1 MPRLA
6 LRVQGIVQGVGFRPL
21 VYRRASTLGLGG
33 WVRNHPGGVEIEVQ
47 GPERSLHAFVAGLI
61 REPSAPAR
69 IERIEIE
76 QRAEEEAG
84 PFQILRSEAASGARP
99 SVPADLAVCEACARE
114 VDSET
119 GRRRRY
125 PFTSCAQ
132 CGPRYTIL
140 SGLPYDRARTT
151 MERFAMCPACA
162 AEYEDPSDRR
172 FHAEPIACPAC
183 GPRVQLVTSAGD
195 PMEPSLGGSGSPDG
209 ALRPR
214 TQADIRG
221 SGSPD
226 GALREAAA
234 AVLAGRVV
242 AMKGLGGFHLLV
254 DATSPDAVA
263 LLRRRKRR
271 DAKPFAVMFGSLD
284 AVRDAC
290 RVSPAEADALCGPE
304 APIVLLRRLAPAAA
318 RVAIADAVAPGMAR
332 LGALLP
338 YTPLHRLTL
347 QLVGRPVVCTS
358 GNLSDEPICIDTS
371 DALER
376 LGGVADLF
384 LVHDR
389 PIARPLDDSVARV
402 GPAGFELLRRARGF
416 TPLPL
421 PLRVTAPPILALGG
435 HLKSTTALFFDGQV
449 VVSQHLGDAHTAEGA
464 ALIERTALDLA
475 RLFRVR
481 PERVACDL
489 HPDYAG
495 SRIAEQLAA
504 AFRAPLVRVQHH
516 HAHVAACMAE
526 HGLDGPVLGLAWDGA
541 GYGLDG
547 TLWGGE
553 ALVVD
558 GSSSRRAAHLRSFPL
573 PGGERAMKEP
583 RRAALGLLW
592 ELHGD
597 GARDHARA
605 WFREAELGPLLSM
618 LARGTGSPR
627 TTSVGRL
634 FDGVAA
640 LAGLRGAASFEGQAA
655 MELECLAEAAG
666 EQAGYPMPVRAGA
679 PGEPAVFD
687 FGPLIDAALG
697 DRRDGVP
704 PGVIAA
710 RFHAALVDVAE
721 ALAAATGLGRV
732 VLAGGCFQ
740 NALLAA
746 SIRERL
752 AARGVEVYAPRLYP
766 PGDGGLSLG
775 QVFVAAR
782 RGAHAGAVEG

>member
-6 LRVQGIVQGVGFRPL
+6 LRVDGIVQGVGFRPF
-21 VYRRASTLGLGG
+21 VYRRASALGLGG
-33 WVRNHPGGVEIEVQ
+33 WVRNGPGGVEIEVQ
-47 GPERSLHAFVAGLI
+47 GPERSLHAFIAGLT

-69 IERIEIE
+69 VERIEIE
-76 QRAEEEAG
+76 RRAEEDAG
-84 PFQILRSEAASGARP
+84 PFQILASEAGSGARP
-99 SVPADLAVCEACARE
+99 SVPADLAVCEECARE

-119 GRRRRY
+119 GRRRGY

-140 SGLPYDRARTT
+140 SGIPYDRARTT
-151 MERFAMCPACA
+151 MDRFPMCPACA
-162 AEYEDPSDRR
+162 AEYADPSDRR

-183 GPRVQLVTSAGD
+183 GPRVQLVAAAGD
-195 PMEPSLGGSGSPDG
+195 PLEPG
-209 ALRPR
+209 
-214 TQADIRG
+214 IRG

-234 AVLAGRVV
+234 AVLAGKVV
-242 AMKGLGGFHLLV
+242 AVKGLSGFHLLV

-284 AVRDAC
+284 AVRGAC
-290 RVSPAEADALCGPE
+290 RVSPAEADALRGPE
-304 APIVLLRRLAPAAA
+304 APIVLLRRLSPAAA
-318 RVAIADAVAPGMAR
+318 RVAVADAVAPGTPR

-338 YTPLHRLTL
+338 YTPLHRLVL

-358 GNLSDEPICIDTS
+358 GNLSDEPICTDTS

-376 LGGVADLF
+376 LSGIADLF

-389 PIARPLDDSVARV
+389 PIVRPLDDSVARV
-402 GPAGFELLRRARGF
+402 GPAGVELLRRARGF

-421 PLRVTAPPILALGG
+421 PLRVDAPPILALGG

-489 HPDYAG
+489 HPDYAS

-516 HAHVAACMAE
+516 HAHVAACVAE

-547 TLWGGE
+547 ALWGGE

-558 GSSSRRAAHLRSFPL
+558 GASFRRTAHLRSFPL
-573 PGGERAMKEP
+573 PGGERAMREP
-583 RRAALGLLW
+583 RRSALGLLW
-592 ELHGD
+592 ELRGE
-597 GARDHARA
+597 GARDHARS

-618 LARGTGSPR
+618 LARGTSSPR

-666 EQAGYPMPVRAGA
+666 AQAGYPLPLRAGA
-679 PGEPAVFD
+679 PGVPAVLD
-687 FGPLIDAALG
+687 FGPLIDAVLD

-710 RFHAALVDVAE
+710 RFHAALADVAE
-721 ALAAATGLGRV
+721 ALAAASGLGRI

-775 QVFVAAR
+775 QVLVAAR
-782 RGAHAGAVEG
+782 RGADAESDVESDVESHAESHAMER

>member
-6 LRVQGIVQGVGFRPL
+6 LRVDGIVQGVGFRPF
-21 VYRRASTLGLGG
+21 VYRRASALGLGG
-33 WVRNHPGGVEIEVQ
+33 WVRNRPGGVESEVQ
-47 GPERSLHAFVAGLI
+47 GPERSLHAFIAGLT
-61 REPSAPAR
+61 REPSVPAR
-69 IERIEIE
+69 VERIEIE
-76 QRAEEEAG
+76 RRAEEDAG
-84 PFQILRSEAASGARP
+84 PFQILASEAGSGARP
-99 SVPADLAVCEACARE
+99 SVPADLAVCEECARE

-151 MERFAMCPACA
+151 MDRFAMCPACA
-162 AEYEDPSDRR
+162 AEYADPSDRR

-183 GPRVQLVTSAGD
+183 GPRVQLVAAAGD
-195 PMEPSLGGSGSPDG
+195 PIEPDV
-209 ALRPR
+209 
-214 TQADIRG
+214 RG

-234 AVLAGRVV
+234 AVLAGNVIAV
-242 AMKGLGGFHLLV
+242 KGLGGFHLLV

-284 AVRDAC
+284 AVRGAC
-290 RVSPAEADALCGPE
+290 RVSPGEADALRGPE
-304 APIVLLRRLAPAAA
+304 APIVLLRRLSTAAA
-318 RVAIADAVAPGMAR
+318 RIAIADAVAPGMPR

-338 YTPLHRLTL
+338 YTPLHRLVL

-358 GNLSDEPICIDTS
+358 GNLSDEPICTDTS

-376 LGGVADLF
+376 LRGIADLF

-389 PIARPLDDSVARV
+389 PIVRPLDDSVARV
-402 GPAGFELLRRARGF
+402 GPAGVELLRRARGF

-421 PLRVTAPPILALGG
+421 ALRVAAPPILALGG

-464 ALIERTALDLA
+464 ALIERSALELT

-481 PERVACDL
+481 PERIACDL

-516 HAHVAACMAE
+516 HAHVAACVAE

-547 TLWGGE
+547 ALWGGE

-558 GSSSRRAAHLRSFPL
+558 GASFRRAAHLRSFPL
-573 PGGERAMKEP
+573 PGGERAMREP
-583 RRAALGLLW
+583 RRSALGLLW
-592 ELHGD
+592 ELRGE

-655 MELECLAEAAG
+655 MELESLAEAAG
-666 EQAGYPMPVRAGA
+666 EQAGYPLPLRAGA
-679 PGEPAVFD
+679 PGAPAVLD
-687 FGPLIDAALG
+687 FGPLIDAVLD

-721 ALAAATGLGRV
+721 ALATASGLGRI

-775 QVFVAAR
+775 QILVAAR
-782 RGAHAGAVEG
+782 RGAGAESDAESDAVEA

>member
-6 LRVQGIVQGVGFRPL
+6 LRVDGIVQGVGFRPF
-21 VYRRASTLGLGG
+21 VYRRASALGLGG
-33 WVRNHPGGVEIEVQ
+33 WVRNRPGGVEIEVQ
-47 GPERSLHAFVAGLI
+47 GPERSLHAFVAGLT

-69 IERIEIE
+69 VERIEIE
-76 QRAEEEAG
+76 RRAEEDAG
-84 PFQILRSEAASGARP
+84 PFQILASEAGSGARP
-99 SVPADLAVCEACARE
+99 SVPADLAVCEECARE

-119 GRRRRY
+119 GRRRGY

-151 MERFAMCPACA
+151 MDRFPMCPACA
-162 AEYEDPSDRR
+162 AEYADPSDRR

-183 GPRVQLVTSAGD
+183 GPRVQLVAAAGD
-195 PMEPSLGGSGSPDG
+195 PMEPG
-209 ALRPR
+209 
-214 TQADIRG
+214 IRG

-234 AVLAGRVV
+234 AVLAGKVV
-242 AMKGLGGFHLLV
+242 AVKGLGGFHLLV

-284 AVRDAC
+284 AVRGAC
-290 RVSPAEADALCGPE
+290 RVSPAEADALRGPE
-304 APIVLLRRLAPAAA
+304 APIVLLRRLSSAAA
-318 RVAIADAVAPGMAR
+318 RVAVADAVAPGTPR

-338 YTPLHRLTL
+338 YTPLHRLML

-358 GNLSDEPICIDTS
+358 GNLSDEPICTDTS

-376 LGGVADLF
+376 LSGIADLF

-389 PIARPLDDSVARV
+389 PIVRPLDDSVARV
-402 GPAGFELLRRARGF
+402 GPAGVELLRRARGF

-421 PLRVTAPPILALGG
+421 PLRVDAPPILALGG

-475 RLFRVR
+475 RQFRVR

-489 HPDYAG
+489 HPDYAS

-516 HAHVAACMAE
+516 HAHVAACVAE

-547 TLWGGE
+547 ALWGGE

-558 GSSSRRAAHLRSFPL
+558 GASFRRAAHLRSFPL
-573 PGGERAMKEP
+573 PGGERAMREP
-583 RRAALGLLW
+583 RRSALGLLW
-592 ELHGD
+592 ELRGE
-597 GARDHARA
+597 GARDHARS

-618 LARGTGSPR
+618 LARGTSSPR

-666 EQAGYPMPVRAGA
+666 AQAGYPLPLRAGA
-679 PGEPAVFD
+679 PGVPAVLD
-687 FGPLIDAALG
+687 FGPLIDAVLD
-697 DRRDGVP
+697 DRRDGVT

-710 RFHAALVDVAE
+710 RFHAALADVAE
-721 ALAAATGLGRV
+721 ALAAASGLGRI

-775 QVFVAAR
+775 QVLVAAR
-782 RGAHAGAVEG
+782 RGADAESDVEPDVESHAMEM

>member
-6 LRVQGIVQGVGFRPL
+6 LRVYGIVQGVGFRPF
-21 VYRRASTLGLGG
+21 VYRRASALGLGG
-33 WVRNHPGGVEIEVQ
+33 WVRNRPGGVEIEVQ
-47 GPERSLHAFVAGLI
+47 GPERSLDAFVAGLT

-69 IERIEIE
+69 VERIEIE
-76 QRAEEEAG
+76 RRAEEDTG
-84 PFQILRSEAASGARP
+84 PFQILGSEAESGVRP
-99 SVPADLAVCEACARE
+99 SMPADLAVCEACARE

-140 SGLPYDRARTT
+140 SGLPYDRTRTT
-151 MERFAMCPACA
+151 MDRFPMCPACA
-162 AEYEDPSDRR
+162 AEYADPSDRR

-183 GPRVQLVTSAGD
+183 GPHVQLAAAAGD
-195 PMEPSLGGSGSPDG
+195 PMDPG
-209 ALRPR
+209 
-214 TQADIRG
+214 IRG

-234 AVLAGRVV
+234 AVLAGKVV
-242 AMKGLGGFHLLV
+242 AVKGLGGFHLLV

-284 AVRDAC
+284 AVRSTC
-290 RVSPAEADALCGPE
+290 RVSPAEADALHGPE
-304 APIVLLRRLAPAAA
+304 APIVLLRRLSPAAA
-318 RVAIADAVAPGMAR
+318 RVAIADAVAPGTPR

-338 YTPLHRLTL
+338 YTPLHRLVL

-358 GNLSDEPICIDTS
+358 GNLSDEPICTDTS

-389 PIARPLDDSVARV
+389 PIVRPLDDSVVRI
-402 GPAGFELLRRARGF
+402 GPAGVELLRRARGF

-421 PLRVTAPPILALGG
+421 PLRVAAPPILALGG

-464 ALIERTALDLA
+464 ALIERTALELA

-481 PERVACDL
+481 PERIACDL
-489 HPDYAG
+489 HPDYAS

-504 AFRAPLVRVQHH
+504 DFRAPLVRVQHH

-526 HGLDGPVLGLAWDGA
+526 HGIDGPVLGLAWDGA

-547 TLWGGE
+547 ALWGGE

-558 GSSSRRAAHLRSFPL
+558 GASFRRAAHLRSFPL
-573 PGGERAMKEP
+573 PGGERAMREP
-583 RRAALGLLW
+583 RRSALGLLW
-592 ELHGD
+592 ELHGE

-605 WFREAELGPLLSM
+605 WFREAELGPLFSI

-666 EQAGYPMPVRAGA
+666 EQAGYPLPLRASA
-679 PGEPAVFD
+679 PGVPAVLD
-687 FGPLIDAALG
+687 FGPLIDAVLG

-721 ALAAATGLGRV
+721 ALAAASGLGRV

-752 AARGVEVYAPRLYP
+752 AARGVEVYAPKLYP

-775 QVFVAAR
+775 QVLVAAR
-782 RGAHAGAVEG
+782 RGADAVEA

>member
-6 LRVQGIVQGVGFRPL
+6 LRVYGIVQGVGFRPF
-21 VYRRASTLGLGG
+21 VYRRASALGLGG
-33 WVRNHPGGVEIEVQ
+33 WVRNRPGGVDIEVQ
-47 GPERSLHAFVAGLI
+47 GPERSLRAFVAGLT

-69 IERIEIE
+69 VERIELE
-76 QRAEEEAG
+76 RRAEADAG
-84 PFQILRSEAASGARP
+84 PFQILGSEAGSEARP
-99 SVPADLAVCEACARE
+99 SVPADLAVCEECARE

-140 SGLPYDRARTT
+140 SGLPYDRTRTT
-151 MERFAMCPACA
+151 MDRFPMCPACA
-162 AEYEDPSDRR
+162 AEYADPSDRR

-183 GPRVQLVTSAGD
+183 GPRVQLVAAAGD
-195 PMEPSLGGSGSPDG
+195 PMEPGVRSSGSPDG
-209 ALRPR
+209 ALR
-214 TQADIRG
+214 G
-221 SGSPD
+221 
-226 GALREAAA
+226 AAA
-234 AVLAGRVV
+234 AVLAGKVV
-242 AMKGLGGFHLLV
+242 AVKGLGGFHLLV

-284 AVRDAC
+284 AVRGAC
-290 RVSPAEADALCGPE
+290 RVSPAEADALRGPE
-304 APIVLLRRLAPAAA
+304 APIVLLRRLSPAAA
-318 RVAIADAVAPGMAR
+318 RVAIADAVAPGTPR

-338 YTPLHRLTL
+338 YTPLHRLVL

-358 GNLSDEPICIDTS
+358 GNLSDEPICADTS

-376 LGGVADLF
+376 LGGIADLF

-389 PIARPLDDSVARV
+389 PIVRPLDDSVARV
-402 GPAGFELLRRARGF
+402 GPAGLELLRRARGF

-421 PLRVTAPPILALGG
+421 ALRVDAPPILALGG

-481 PERVACDL
+481 PERIACDL

-516 HAHVAACMAE
+516 HAHVAACVAE

-547 TLWGGE
+547 ALWGGE

-558 GSSSRRAAHLRSFPL
+558 GASFRRAAHLRSFPL
-573 PGGERAMKEP
+573 PGGERAMREP
-583 RRAALGLLW
+583 RRSALGLLW
-592 ELHGD
+592 ELRGE

-605 WFREAELGPLLSM
+605 WFREAELGPLFSM

-666 EQAGYPMPVRAGA
+666 EQAGYPLPLRASA
-679 PGEPAVFD
+679 PWMPAVLD
-687 FGPLIDAALG
+687 FGPLIDAVLD

-721 ALAAATGLGRV
+721 ALAAASGLGRV

-752 AARGVEVYAPRLYP
+752 AARGMEVYAPRLYP

-782 RGAHAGAVEG
+782 RGADAESDAESNAESHAESDAMET

>member
-21 VYRRASTLGLGG
+21 VYRRASALGLGG
-33 WVRNHPGGVEIEVQ
+33 WVRNRPGGVEIEVQ
-47 GPERSLHAFVAGLI
+47 GPERSLHTFVEGLT

-69 IERIEIE
+69 VERIEIE

-84 PFQILRSEAASGARP
+84 PFQILGSEAASGARP
-99 SVPADLAVCEACARE
+99 SLSADLALCEACARE

-151 MERFAMCPACA
+151 MDRFAMCSACA

-183 GPRVQLVTSAGD
+183 GPRVQLLAAAGGLR
-195 PMEPSLGGSGSPDG
+195 ESSLRGSGSPDG
-209 ALRPR
+209 ALHATPWSDD
-214 TQADIRG
+214 A
-221 SGSPD
+221 
-226 GALREAAA
+226 ALREAAA
-234 AVLAGRVV
+234 AVLAGRVIAV
-242 AMKGLGGFHLLV
+242 KGLGGFHLLV

-284 AVRDAC
+284 AVRAAC
-290 RVSPAEADALCGPE
+290 CVSPAEADALRGPE
-304 APIVLLRRLAPAAA
+304 APIVLLRRLSPAAA
-318 RVAIADAVAPGMAR
+318 RVAIAEAVAPGMAR

-338 YTPLHRLTL
+338 YTPLHRLVL

-358 GNLSDEPICIDTS
+358 GNLSDEPLCIDTS

-402 GPAGFELLRRARGF
+402 GPAGIELLRRARGF

-421 PLRVTAPPILALGG
+421 PLRVAAPPTLALGG
-435 HLKSTTALFFDGQV
+435 HLKCTTALFFDGQV
-449 VVSQHLGDAHTAEGA
+449 VVSQHLGDAHTAECA

-489 HPDYAG
+489 HPDYAS

-516 HAHVAACMAE
+516 HAHVAACIAE
-526 HGLDGPVLGLAWDGA
+526 HGVDGPVLGLAWDGA

-558 GSSSRRAAHLRSFPL
+558 GASFRRAAHLRAFPL
-573 PGGERAMKEP
+573 PGGERAMREP
-583 RRAALGLLW
+583 RRSALGLLW
-592 ELHGD
+592 ELRGE

-634 FDGVAA
+634 FDAAAA
-640 LAGLRGAASFEGQAA
+640 LAGVRGAASFEGQAA
-655 MELECLAEAAG
+655 MELESLAEAAG
-666 EQAGYPMPVRAGA
+666 EQAGYPLPLRAGA
-679 PGEPAVFD
+679 PGEPAVID
-687 FGPLIDAALG
+687 FGPLIDAVLG

-704 PGVIAA
+704 PGIIAA

-721 ALAAATGLGRV
+721 ALAAASGLGRV

-740 NALLAA
+740 NAILAA

-752 AARGVEVYAPRLYP
+752 AARGVEVYTPRLYP

-782 RGAHAGAVEG
+782 SSAGAVEA

>member
-21 VYRRASTLGLGG
+21 VYQRASALGLGG
-33 WVRNHPGGVEIEVQ
+33 WVRNRPDGVEIEVQ
-47 GPERSLHAFVAGLI
+47 GPERSLRAFVAGLS

-69 IERIEIE
+69 VERIEIE
-76 QRAEEEAG
+76 PRAEEETG
-84 PFQILRSEAASGARP
+84 PFQILGSEAASGARP

-125 PFTSCAQ
+125 PFTSCAR

-140 SGLPYDRARTT
+140 SGLPYDRASTT
-151 MERFAMCPACA
+151 MERFAMCAACA

-183 GPRVQLVTSAGD
+183 GPRVELVTSAGD
-195 PMEPSLGGSGSPDG
+195 PMELG
-209 ALRPR
+209 
-214 TQADIRG
+214 G

-234 AVLAGRVV
+234 AVRAGRVV
-242 AMKGLGGFHLLV
+242 AVKGLGGFHLLV

-271 DAKPFAVMFGSLD
+271 DAKPFAVMFGSLG

-290 RVSPAEADALCGPE
+290 HVSPAEADALLGPE

-318 RVAIADAVAPGMAR
+318 RVAIADAVAPGMPR

-338 YTPLHRLTL
+338 YTPLHRLVL

-421 PLRVTAPPILALGG
+421 PLRVAAPPILALGG

-489 HPDYAG
+489 HPDYAA

-547 TLWGGE
+547 ALWGGE
-553 ALVVD
+553 ALIVD
-558 GSSSRRAAHLRSFPL
+558 GVSSRRAAHLRSFPL
-573 PGGERAMKEP
+573 PGGERAMREP
-583 RRAALGLLW
+583 RRSALGLLW
-592 ELHGD
+592 ELRGE
-597 GARDHARA
+597 GARDLARA
-605 WFREAELGPLLSM
+605 WFREAELGPLLTM

-666 EQAGYPMPVRAGA
+666 GQAGYPLPVRAGA
-679 PGEPAVFD
+679 PGAPAVID

-752 AARGVEVYAPRLYP
+752 AARGVEVYTPRLYP

-775 QVFVAAR
+775 QIFVAAR
-782 RGAHAGAVEG
+782 RGAGADAVEA

>member
-6 LRVQGIVQGVGFRPL
+6 LRVYGVVQGVGFRPF
-21 VYRRASTLGLGG
+21 VYRCASALGLRG
-33 WVRNHPGGVEIEVQ
+33 WVRNRPGEVEIEVQ
-47 GPERSLHAFVAGLI
+47 GPERSLRAFVAGLT

-69 IERIEIE
+69 VERIELE
-76 QRAEEEAG
+76 RRAEEDAG
-84 PFQILRSEAASGARP
+84 PFRILGSEAGSGARP
-99 SVPADLAVCEACARE
+99 SVPADLAVCEECARE

-151 MERFAMCPACA
+151 MDRFAMCPACA
-162 AEYEDPSDRR
+162 AEYADPSDRR

-183 GPRVQLVTSAGD
+183 GPRVQLVAASGD
-195 PMEPSLGGSGSPDG
+195 PIEPG
-209 ALRPR
+209 
-214 TQADIRG
+214 IRG

-234 AVLAGRVV
+234 AVLAGKVV
-242 AMKGLGGFHLLV
+242 AVKGLGGFHLLV

-271 DAKPFAVMFGSLD
+271 DAKPLAVMFGSLD
-284 AVRDAC
+284 AVRGAC
-290 RVSPAEADALCGPE
+290 RVSPGEADALRGPE
-304 APIVLLRRLAPAAA
+304 APIVLLRRLSPAAA
-318 RVAIADAVAPGMAR
+318 RIAITDAVAPGMPR

-338 YTPLHRLTL
+338 YTPLHRLVL

-358 GNLSDEPICIDTS
+358 GNLSDEPICTDTS

-389 PIARPLDDSVARV
+389 PIVRPLDDSVARV
-402 GPAGFELLRRARGF
+402 GPAGVELLRRARGF

-421 PLRVTAPPILALGG
+421 ALRVDAPPILALGG

-464 ALIERTALDLA
+464 ALIERTALELA

-516 HAHVAACMAE
+516 HAHVAACVAE
-526 HGLDGPVLGLAWDGA
+526 HGLDGPVLGLAWDGS

-547 TLWGGE
+547 ALWGGE

-558 GSSSRRAAHLRSFPL
+558 GASFRRAAHLRSFPL
-573 PGGERAMKEP
+573 PGGERAMREP
-583 RRAALGLLW
+583 RRSALGLLW
-592 ELHGD
+592 ELRGE
-597 GARDHARA
+597 GARAHARA
-605 WFREAELGPLLSM
+605 WFREAELGPLCSM
-618 LARGTGSPR
+618 LARGAGSPR

-666 EQAGYPMPVRAGA
+666 EQAGYPLPLRADA
-679 PGEPAVFD
+679 PEVPAVLD
-687 FGPLIDAALG
+687 FGPLIEAVLSDL
-697 DRRDGVP
+697 RDGVP

-721 ALAAATGLGRV
+721 ALAAASGLGRI

-782 RGAHAGAVEG
+782 RGADVESDSDSDSNAVEM

>member
-6 LRVQGIVQGVGFRPL
+6 LRVDGIVQGVGFRPF
-21 VYRRASTLGLGG
+21 VYRRASALGLGG
-33 WVRNHPGGVEIEVQ
+33 WVRNRPGGVEIEVQ
-47 GPERSLHAFVAGLI
+47 GPERSLHAFVAGLT

-69 IERIEIE
+69 VERIEIE
-76 QRAEEEAG
+76 RRAEEDAG
-84 PFQILRSEAASGARP
+84 PFQILASEAGSGARP
-99 SVPADLAVCEACARE
+99 SVPADLAVCEECARE

-119 GRRRRY
+119 GRRRGY

-140 SGLPYDRARTT
+140 SGIPYDRARTT
-151 MERFAMCPACA
+151 MDRFPMCPACA
-162 AEYEDPSDRR
+162 AEYADPSDRR

-183 GPRVQLVTSAGD
+183 GPRVQLVAAAGD
-195 PMEPSLGGSGSPDG
+195 PLEPS
-209 ALRPR
+209 
-214 TQADIRG
+214 IRG

-234 AVLAGRVV
+234 AVLAGKVV
-242 AMKGLGGFHLLV
+242 AVKGLGGFHLLV

-284 AVRDAC
+284 DVRGAC
-290 RVSPAEADALCGPE
+290 RVSPAEADALRGPE
-304 APIVLLRRLAPAAA
+304 APIVLLRRLSPAAA
-318 RVAIADAVAPGMAR
+318 RVAVADAVAPGTPR

-338 YTPLHRLTL
+338 YTPLHRLVL

-358 GNLSDEPICIDTS
+358 GNLSDEPICTDTS

-376 LGGVADLF
+376 LSGIADLF

-389 PIARPLDDSVARV
+389 PIVRPLDDSVARV
-402 GPAGFELLRRARGF
+402 GPAGVELLRRARGF

-421 PLRVTAPPILALGG
+421 PLRVDAPPILALGG

-489 HPDYAG
+489 HPDYAS

-516 HAHVAACMAE
+516 HAHVAACVAE
-526 HGLDGPVLGLAWDGA
+526 HGIDGPVLGLAWDGA

-547 TLWGGE
+547 ALWGGE

-558 GSSSRRAAHLRSFPL
+558 GASFRRTAHLRSFPL
-573 PGGERAMKEP
+573 PGGERAMREP
-583 RRAALGLLW
+583 RRSALGLLW
-592 ELHGD
+592 ELRGE
-597 GARDHARA
+597 GARDHARS

-618 LARGTGSPR
+618 LARGTSSPR

-666 EQAGYPMPVRAGA
+666 AQAGYPLPLRAGA
-679 PGEPAVFD
+679 PGVPAVLD
-687 FGPLIDAALG
+687 FGPLIDAVLD
-697 DRRDGVP
+697 DRRDGAP

-710 RFHAALVDVAE
+710 RFHAALADVAE
-721 ALAAATGLGRV
+721 ALAAASGLGRI

-775 QVFVAAR
+775 QVLVAAR
-782 RGAHAGAVEG
+782 RGADAESDVESDVESHAGSHAMEM

>member
-6 LRVQGIVQGVGFRPL
+6 LRVQGVVQGVGFRPL
-21 VYRRASTLGLGG
+21 VYRRASALGLGG
-33 WVRNHPGGVEIEVQ
+33 WVRNRPGGVEIEVQ
-47 GPERSLHAFVAGLI
+47 GPERSLHAFVTGLI
-61 REPSAPAR
+61 CEPSAPAR
-69 IERIEIE
+69 VERIEIE
-76 QRAEEEAG
+76 PRAEEEAG
-84 PFQILRSEAASGARP
+84 PFQILGSEAASGARP
-99 SVPADLAVCEACARE
+99 SVPGDLAVCEACARE

-119 GRRRRY
+119 GRRRGY

-183 GPRVQLVTSAGD
+183 GPRVELVTSAGD

-209 ALRPR
+209 ALR
-214 TQADIRG
+214 
-221 SGSPD
+221 
-226 GALREAAA
+226 EAAA
-234 AVLAGRVV
+234 AVRAGRVV
-242 AMKGLGGFHLLV
+242 AVKGLGGFHLLV

-263 LLRRRKRR
+263 LLRWRKRR

-290 RVSPAEADALCGPE
+290 RVSPAEAGALLGPE

-318 RVAIADAVAPGMAR
+318 RVAIAGAVAPGMAR

-338 YTPLHRLTL
+338 YTPLHRLVL

-402 GPAGFELLRRARGF
+402 GPAGIELLRRARGF

-504 AFRAPLVRVQHH
+504 AFRAPLFRVQHH

-558 GSSSRRAAHLRSFPL
+558 GASFRRAAHLRSFPL
-573 PGGERAMKEP
+573 PGGERAMREP
-583 RRAALGLLW
+583 RRSALGLLW
-592 ELHGD
+592 ELHGE
-597 GARDHARA
+597 GARDPARA
-605 WFREAELGPLLSM
+605 WFREAELGPLLRM

-666 EQAGYPMPVRAGA
+666 ERAGYPLPVRAGA
-679 PGEPAVFD
+679 PGEPAVID
-687 FGPLIDAALG
+687 SGPLIDAVLG
-697 DRRDGVP
+697 DRRDGAP

-710 RFHAALVDVAE
+710 RFHGALVDVAE
-721 ALAAATGLGRV
+721 ALAAASGLGRV
-732 VLAGGCFQ
+732 VLSGGCFQ

-746 SIRERL
+746 WIRERL
-752 AARGVEVYAPRLYP
+752 AARGVEVYTPRLYP

-782 RGAHAGAVEG
+782 RGADLVEA

>member
-21 VYRRASTLGLGG
+21 VYRRASALGLGG
-33 WVRNHPGGVEIEVQ
+33 WVRNRPGGVEIEVQ
-47 GPERSLHAFVAGLI
+47 GPERSLHAFVEGLI

-69 IERIEIE
+69 VERVEIE
-76 QRAEEEAG
+76 PRAEQEAG
-84 PFQILRSEAASGARP
+84 PFRILGSEAASGARP
-99 SVPADLAVCEACARE
+99 SVSADLAVCEACARE
-114 VDSET
+114 VDSDT

-132 CGPRYTIL
+132 CGPRYAIL
-140 SGLPYDRARTT
+140 SGLPYDRASTT
-151 MERFAMCPACA
+151 MDRFAMCAACA

-183 GPRVQLVTSAGD
+183 GPRVELVAAA
-195 PMEPSLGGSGSPDG
+195 GGSTE
-209 ALRPR
+209 ARL
-214 TQADIRG
+214 RG

-242 AMKGLGGFHLLV
+242 AVKGLGGFHLLV

-290 RVSPAEADALCGPE
+290 RVSPAEADALRGPE

-338 YTPLHRLTL
+338 YTPLHRLVL

-358 GNLSDEPICIDTS
+358 GNLSDEPICTETS
-371 DALER
+371 DALDR

-384 LVHDR
+384 LAHDR

-402 GPAGFELLRRARGF
+402 GPAGVELLRRARGF

-421 PLRVTAPPILALGG
+421 PLRVAAPPILALGG

-495 SRIAEQLAA
+495 SRIAERLAA
-504 AFRAPLVRVQHH
+504 AYRAPLVRVQHH
-516 HAHVAACMAE
+516 HAHVAACVAE
-526 HGLDGPVLGLAWDGA
+526 HGLEGPVLGLAWDGA
-541 GYGLDG
+541 GHGLDG

-558 GSSSRRAAHLRSFPL
+558 GASFRRAAHVRSFPL
-573 PGGERAMKEP
+573 PGGERAMREP

-592 ELHGD
+592 ELRGE
-597 GARDHARA
+597 GARDPARA

-618 LARGTGSPR
+618 LARGTASPR

-634 FDGVAA
+634 FDAVAA
-640 LAGLRGAASFEGQAA
+640 LAGLRGVASFEGQAA
-655 MELECLAEAAG
+655 MELESLAEAAG
-666 EQAGYPMPVRAGA
+666 EQAGYPLPVRAGA
-679 PGEPAVFD
+679 PGEPAVID
-687 FGPLIDAALG
+687 AGPLIDAVLG
-697 DRRDGVP
+697 DRRDGAP

-721 ALAAATGLGRV
+721 ALAAASGLGRV
-732 VLAGGCFQ
+732 VLSGGCFQ

-752 AARGVEVYAPRLYP
+752 AARGVEVYTPRLYP

-782 RGAHAGAVEG
+782 RGAGAESDAESDAEPDAVEM

>member
-6 LRVQGIVQGVGFRPL
+6 LRVYGIVQGVGFRPF
-21 VYRRASTLGLGG
+21 VYRCASALGLGG
-33 WVRNHPGGVEIEVQ
+33 WVRNRPGGVEIEVQ
-47 GPERSLHAFVAGLI
+47 GPERSLHAFIADLTH
-61 REPSAPAR
+61 EPSAPAR
-69 IERIEIE
+69 VERIELE
-76 QRAEEEAG
+76 QRAEEDAG
-84 PFQILRSEAASGARP
+84 PFQILGSEAGSGARP
-99 SVPADLAVCEACARE
+99 SVPADLAVCEQCASE

-151 MERFAMCPACA
+151 MDRFPMCPACA
-162 AEYEDPSDRR
+162 AEYADPSDRR

-183 GPRVQLVTSAGD
+183 GPRVELVTAAGD
-195 PMEPSLGGSGSPDG
+195 PMEPGL
-209 ALRPR
+209 
-214 TQADIRG
+214 RG

-234 AVLAGRVV
+234 AVLAGKVV
-242 AMKGLGGFHLLV
+242 AVKGLGGFHLLV
-254 DATSPDAVA
+254 DATSKDAVA

-284 AVRDAC
+284 AVRGAC
-290 RVSPAEADALCGPE
+290 RVSPAEADALRGPE
-304 APIVLLRRLAPAAA
+304 APIVLLRRLSPAAA
-318 RVAIADAVAPGMAR
+318 RVALADAVAPGTPR

-338 YTPLHRLTL
+338 YTPLHRLVL
-347 QLVGRPVVCTS
+347 ELVGRPVVCTS
-358 GNLSDEPICIDTS
+358 GNLSDEPICTDTS

-376 LGGVADLF
+376 LGGIADLF

-389 PIARPLDDSVARV
+389 PIVRPLDDSVARF
-402 GPAGFELLRRARGF
+402 GPAGVELLRRARGF
-416 TPLPL
+416 APLPL
-421 PLRVTAPPILALGG
+421 PLRVAAPPILALGG

-449 VVSQHLGDAHTAEGA
+449 VVSQHLGDAHTADGA

-481 PERVACDL
+481 PERIACDL

-516 HAHVAACMAE
+516 HAHVAACVAE

-547 TLWGGE
+547 ALWGGE

-558 GSSSRRAAHLRSFPL
+558 GASFRRAAHLRSFPL
-573 PGGERAMKEP
+573 PGGERAMREP
-583 RRAALGLLW
+583 RRSALGLLW
-592 ELHGD
+592 ELLGE

-605 WFREAELGPLLSM
+605 WFREAELGPLFSM

-666 EQAGYPMPVRAGA
+666 EQAGYPLPLRAGA
-679 PGEPAVFD
+679 PGMPAVLD
-687 FGPLIDAALG
+687 FGPLIDAVLG

-721 ALAAATGLGRV
+721 ALAAASGLGRV

-752 AARGVEVYAPRLYP
+752 AARGVEVFTPRLYP

-775 QVFVAAR
+775 QVLVAAR
-782 RGAHAGAVEG
+782 RGTDAESDVVEV

>member
-6 LRVQGIVQGVGFRPL
+6 LRVQGTVQGVGFRPL
-21 VYRRASTLGLGG
+21 VYRRASALGLGG
-33 WVRNHPGGVEIEVQ
+33 WVRNRPGGVEIEVQ
-47 GPERSLHAFVAGLI
+47 GPERSLHAFVTGLI
-61 REPSAPAR
+61 CEPSAPAR
-69 IERIEIE
+69 VERIEIE

-84 PFQILRSEAASGARP
+84 PFQILGSEAASGARP
-99 SVPADLAVCEACARE
+99 SVPGDLAVCEACARE

-119 GRRRRY
+119 GRRRGY

-183 GPRVQLVTSAGD
+183 GPRVELVTSAGD
-195 PMEPSLGGSGSPDG
+195 PMEPSLGGSRSPDG
-209 ALRPR
+209 ALR
-214 TQADIRG
+214 D
-221 SGSPD
+221 
-226 GALREAAA
+226 AAA
-234 AVLAGRVV
+234 AVRAGRVV
-242 AMKGLGGFHLLV
+242 AVKGLGGFHLLV

-263 LLRRRKRR
+263 LLRWRKRR

-290 RVSPAEADALCGPE
+290 HVSPAEAGALRGPE

-338 YTPLHRLTL
+338 YTPLHRLVL

-402 GPAGFELLRRARGF
+402 GPAGIELLRRARGF

-504 AFRAPLVRVQHH
+504 AFGAPLVRVQHH

-547 TLWGGE
+547 ALWGGE

-558 GSSSRRAAHLRSFPL
+558 GASFRRAAHLRSFPL
-573 PGGERAMKEP
+573 PGGERAMREP
-583 RRAALGLLW
+583 RRSALGLLW
-592 ELHGD
+592 ELHGE
-597 GARDHARA
+597 GARDRARA
-605 WFREAELGPLLSM
+605 WFREAELGPLLCM

-666 EQAGYPMPVRAGA
+666 ERAGYPLPVRAGA
-679 PGEPAVFD
+679 PGEPAVID
-687 FGPLIDAALG
+687 FGPLLDAVLG
-697 DRRDGVP
+697 DLRDGVP
-704 PGVIAA
+704 PGIIAA

-721 ALAAATGLGRV
+721 ALAAASGLERT

-752 AARGVEVYAPRLYP
+752 AARGVEVYTPRLYP

-782 RGAHAGAVEG
+782 RGAGAESDVVEV